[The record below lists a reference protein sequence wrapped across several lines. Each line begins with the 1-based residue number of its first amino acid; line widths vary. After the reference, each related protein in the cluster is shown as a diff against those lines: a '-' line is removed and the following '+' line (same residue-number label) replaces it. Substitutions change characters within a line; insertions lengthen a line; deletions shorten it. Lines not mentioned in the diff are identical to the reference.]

1 MCSTF
6 SCGKLKNSMTR
17 RYLYIPEEVSPDKL
31 SLILEPEA
39 AAVYCRN
46 MILQQR
52 SLYCTAPQPFSSK
65 NYLVVDVGGGTVDIV
80 AYRLNHTPETHMEV
94 IHQPA
99 GDAWG
104 GTKVNLEFKKFLED
118 IVGDTGFSKYVNTE
132 NEATNATHLAYLNEL
147 VYETFES
154 QKIMLGNKE
163 LDDDEKISVQLPSTF
178 FREYEAELMSNVSK
192 MQCNVQLSGSELRIT
207 YSKVKEFY
215 SPVVRGII
223 ACISQVLKSGNVKT
237 DAIYLVGGFGGCH
250 YIYEVIK
257 SHFGDTYN
265 YIIPEGPDFAVIKG
279 AVLMRRSPDL
289 IQARRVDATYGVRV
303 SIPFIEGKHAEEYR
317 CKVSNPNEPDQCINI
332 FSTFVERGD
341 IVLAQD
347 AYMMSYSP
355 ESQNQ
360 RKMIVEIYSSPEKDV
375 WYSTGKQPLHCAD
388 IEPADVQKIGKLI
401 VPFPECDEGEDSDRE
416 VDVMFDFTSTEI
428 QVKGYEHQS
437 QTEVKVVI
445 DFLNG

>member
-1 MCSTF
+1 M
-6 SCGKLKNSMTR
+6 
-17 RYLYIPEEVSPDKL
+17 
-31 SLILEPEA
+31 
-39 AAVYCRN
+39 
-46 MILQQR
+46 
-52 SLYCTAPQPFSSK
+52 
-65 NYLVVDVGGGTVDIV
+65 DIV
-80 AYRLNHTPETHMEV
+80 AYRVNHTPESHMEV

-104 GTKVNLEFKKFLED
+104 GAKVNVEFKKFLGEM
-118 IVGDTGFSKYVNTE
+118 IGDSSFSKYVNTE
-132 NEATNATHLAYLNEL
+132 NEATNAMHLSHLNEL

-154 QKIMLGNKE
+154 QKTIFGDKE
-163 LDDDEKISVQLPSTF
+163 LDDDGKISVQLPYTF
-178 FREYEAELMSNVSK
+178 FRKYEQELISNVPR
-192 MQCNVQLSGSELRIT
+192 MQRDVRLSGSELRIT

-223 ACISQVLKSGNVKT
+223 ACISQVLGSGNVET
-237 DAIYLVGGFGGCH
+237 DTIYLVGGFGGCH

-257 SHFGDTYN
+257 SHFGDKYN
-265 YIIPEGPDFAVIKG
+265 YITPESPDFAVIKG

-289 IQARRVDATYGVRV
+289 IQARRIDATYGVRV

-347 AYMMSYSP
+347 AYMMSYTP
-355 ESQNQ
+355 ESQDQ
-360 RKMIVEIYSSPEKDV
+360 KKMIVEIYSSPEKDV
-375 WYSTGKQPLHCAD
+375 WYVTGQQPLHCAD
-388 IEPADVQKIGKLI
+388 TESADVQKIGELI

-428 QVKGYEHQS
+428 QVKGYDHQS

>member
-1 MCSTF
+1 MCSTV
-6 SCGKLKNSMTR
+6 SYGKLKDAMKG
-17 RYLYIPEEVSPDKL
+17 RYLHIPDEVSPDKL
-31 SLILEPEA
+31 SLVLEPEA

-46 MILQQR
+46 MTLQQR
-52 SLYCTAPQPFSSK
+52 ALYCTATQPFSSK

-80 AYRLNHTPETHMEV
+80 AYRVNHSHMEV

-104 GTKVNLEFKKFLED
+104 GTKINLEFKIFGEE
-118 IVGDTGFSKYVNTE
+118 IIGDRGFSKYVNTE
-132 NEATNATHLAYLNEL
+132 NEATNATHLSHLNEL

-154 QKIMLGNKE
+154 QKTIFGDKE
-163 LDDDEKISVQLPSTF
+163 LDNDGKISVQLPYTF
-178 FREYEAELMSNVSK
+178 FKKYELELISNVPT
-192 MQCNVQLSGSELRIT
+192 MQRDVRLSGSELRIT

-215 SPVVRGII
+215 NPVVIGIN
-223 ACISQVLKSGNVKT
+223 ACISQVLKSGNVET
-237 DAIYLVGGFGGCH
+237 DTIYLVGGFGGCR

-257 SHFGDTYN
+257 SHFGDKYN
-265 YIIPEGPDFAVIKG
+265 YITPESPDFAVIKG

-289 IQARRVDATYGVRV
+289 IQARIVDAMYGVRV
-303 SIPFIEGKHAEEYR
+303 SIAFIEGKHAEECR
-317 CKVSNPNEPDQCINI
+317 CRASNPNEPDQCINI

-341 IVLAQD
+341 IVLLQD
-347 AYMMSYSP
+347 AYMMSYTP

-360 RKMIVEIYSSPEKDV
+360 RKMIVEIYSSSEKDV
-375 WYSTGKQPLHCAD
+375 WYITGKQPLHSAVN
-388 IEPADVQKIGKLI
+388 ESADVQKIGELI
-401 VPFPECDEGEDSDRE
+401 VPFREQDEGEESDRE

-437 QTEVKVVI
+437 ETEVKVVI